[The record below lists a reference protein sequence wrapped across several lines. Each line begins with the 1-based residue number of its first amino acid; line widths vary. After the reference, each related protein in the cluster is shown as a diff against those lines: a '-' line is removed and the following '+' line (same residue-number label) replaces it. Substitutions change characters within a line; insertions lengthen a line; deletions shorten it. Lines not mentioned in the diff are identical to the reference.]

1 MRIAFVIPGLGP
13 GGAERVASLLCNFWA
28 GQGHSITLITFEAA
42 GTLPFYKIDE
52 TVAVRELE
60 ADAGPRGLV
69 AKLATN
75 VRRISRL
82 RGLLRELRPDAI
94 VAFTTDAN
102 VVSLC
107 AASGLGVPVVISER
121 NQPERPGLGG
131 VHKLARAI
139 CYRYASAI
147 VVQTEPIAN
156 WVRARFRIQVHIIPN
171 PVLLGPARTE
181 GSGPGKHADGQDR
194 ILISVGR
201 LTHQKGF
208 DLLIESFARLAA
220 KHPDWRLVIYG
231 EGPDRAHLER
241 LRDDSGCGDKIALP
255 GLTRDLQAAL
265 DEASL
270 FALPS
275 RFEGYPN
282 SLLEA
287 LGAGLP
293 VVATACPGGTVE
305 ILAEGAHGML
315 VPPEDVGALAAALDA
330 MMSAPVLRETYA
342 RRARD
347 AVVQLDVAIIGK
359 RWLKLLANLAS
370 DRE

>member
-28 GQGHSITLITFEAA
+28 GQDHSVTLITFEAA
-42 GTLPFYKIDE
+42 GTMSFYKIDE
-52 TVAVRELE
+52 TVAVRQLE
-60 ADAGPRGLV
+60 AHAEPMGVV

-75 VRRISRL
+75 LRRISRL
-82 RGLLRELRPDAI
+82 RGLLRELRPDTI

-121 NQPERPGLGG
+121 NQPERPGFGR

-139 CYRYASAI
+139 CYHYASAI

-156 WVRARFRIQVHIIPN
+156 WVRARFRIPVHIIPN
-171 PVLLGPARTE
+171 PVLLGPARTK
-181 GSGPGKHADGQDR
+181 GSDPGKHADGKDR
-194 ILISVGR
+194 LLISVGR

-208 DLLIESFARLAA
+208 DLLIESFVRLAA

-231 EGPDRAHLER
+231 DGPDRAHLER
-241 LRDDSGCGDKIALP
+241 LRDDSFCSDKIALP
-255 GLTRDLQAAL
+255 GLTRDIQAAL
-265 DEASL
+265 DQASL

-282 SLLEA
+282 ALLEA

-293 VVATACPGGTVE
+293 VVATSGPGGTVE

-315 VPPEDVGALAAALDA
+315 VPPGDIAALTAALDA
-330 MMSAPVLRETYA
+330 MMSAPALRETYA
-342 RRARD
+342 RTSRD
-347 AVVQLDVAIIGK
+347 AVAELDVAIIGK
-359 RWLKLLANLAS
+359 RWLDLLAELKG
-370 DRE
+370 